1 MDDSKVQRLGSD
13 YDTGWEET
21 KRRCQ
26 TYKFQPVILCY
37 EAVATGG
44 SGGGGGGGGGGG
56 LHDADE
62 GGHGAPDPS
71 TSAGLGEDCG
81 SGRKVALILVLCI
94 NVRGGL

>member
-44 SGGGGGGGGGGG
+44 SGGGGG

-62 GGHGAPDPS
+62 GGHAFLAS
-71 TSAGLGEDCG
+71 KRA
-81 SGRKVALILVLCI
+81 AM
-94 NVRGGL
+94 VRPTLARG